1 MHRSNDYDSYVAG
14 QLRDPEYRQ
23 SYLLALMSTVD
34 GEEGL
39 SPLDALVSVIGKMGV
54 TEFAD
59 LAGMQRSSVARIISQ
74 KSPPKLETM
83 DKMLA
88 PFGLK
93 VKIDVEKVA

>member
-1 MHRSNDYDSYVAG
+1 MHRSNDYDSYVAE
-14 QLRDPEYRQ
+14 QLRDSEYRQ

-39 SPLDALVSVIGKMGV
+39 SLLDALVSVIGKMGV

-59 LAGMQRSSVARIISQ
+59 LAGMQRSSIARIMAQ
-74 KSPPKLETM
+74 KSPPKLETI

>member
-1 MHRSNDYDSYVAG
+1 MHRSDEYDCYVAE

-23 SYLLALMSTVD
+23 SYLLALMPTVD

-39 SPLDALVSVIGKMGV
+39 PLLDALVSVIRKMGV

-59 LAGMQRSSVARIISQ
+59 LAGMQRSSIARIISQ
-74 KSPPKLETM
+74 QSPPKLETI

>member
-1 MHRSNDYDSYVAG
+1 
-14 QLRDPEYRQ
+14 
-23 SYLLALMSTVD
+23 MSTVD

-39 SPLDALVSVIGKMGV
+39 SLLDALVTVIGKMGV

-74 KSPPKLETM
+74 KSPPKLETI

-88 PFGLK
+88 PFALK